1 MRWMK
6 FFLLLR
12 KLNFKPSN
20 VHSMNIFKKFLGL
33 SSESDKVE
41 EPGLSMSPYMRQ
53 SQMPLDERFM
63 TNFKQNGGKFL
74 YCENIDEVFSNF
86 NYIMEENGWIEST
99 VQCFDKQLQERFK
112 FFSIKYTHEKCT
124 SFLFSTCQNLIADD
138 GSVMFCSNQI
148 NERKIN
154 ELPENFVI
162 FATTSQIV
170 NNIGESLRGIKINN
184 QRQLPTNIISLKH
197 FDSNQE
203 NDFMSYGS
211 STKNLYLLLL
221 EDL

>member
-1 MRWMK
+1 MLDK
-6 FFLLLR
+6 VFFTFEELLT
-12 KLNFKPSN
+12 KPFN
-20 VHSMNIFKKFLGL
+20 VHSMNIFKKILGI
-33 SSESDKVE
+33 SSEANKAE
-41 EPGLSMSPYMRQ
+41 EPKQSMSPYMRQ

-74 YCENIDEVFSNF
+74 YCENLNEVYSNF
-86 NYIMEENGWIEST
+86 NLIIEENDWSDAT
-99 VQCFDKQLQERFK
+99 VQCFDIQLQQKFK
-112 FFSIKYTHEKCT
+112 KFPIKYATDKT
-124 SFLFSTCQNLIADD
+124 AVLLFSTCQNLIADD

-148 NERKIN
+148 NERKLN

-170 NNIGESLRGIKINN
+170 NNIGESLRGIKMNS

-197 FDSNQE
+197 FDTNQE

-211 STKNLYLLLL
+211 SAKNLYLLLL

>member
-1 MRWMK
+1 VLDK
-6 FFLLLR
+6 VFFTFEELLT
-12 KLNFKPSN
+12 KPFN
-20 VHSMNIFKKFLGL
+20 VHSMNIFKKILGI
-33 SSESDKVE
+33 STEADKAD
-41 EPGLSMSPYMRQ
+41 EPKQPMSPYMRQ

-74 YCENIDEVFSNF
+74 YCENLNEVYSNF
-86 NYIMEENGWIEST
+86 NLIIEENDWSDAT
-99 VQCFDKQLQERFK
+99 VRCFDIQLQQKFK
-112 FFSIKYTHEKCT
+112 KFPIKYATDKT
-124 SFLFSTCQNLIADD
+124 AVFLFSTCQNLIADD

-148 NERKIN
+148 NERKLN

-170 NNIGESLRGIKINN
+170 NNIGESLRGIKMNS

-197 FDSNQE
+197 FDANQE

-211 STKNLYLLLL
+211 SAKNLYLLLL